1 MKGKVFISYLAIFV
15 LFSLVFLLLLRTPLF
30 ANQTVLFYRGNILL
44 ALTFV
49 MLFLISG
56 LQRCIL
62 KVRFETILAAL
73 IMSASIHLSLFV
85 VFPVTFDR
93 SVTMYL
99 LNRLK
104 VSQSPTCQGLS
115 AKQME
120 QLFIKEYVKRD
131 QAMAR
136 RIYEQSVIN
145 MLKEQNDCITLTVR
159 GTSFLSFSEFI
170 KKLYNLN

>member
-1 MKGKVFISYLAIFV
+1 MKGKVILSYFLIFV
-15 LFSLVFLLLLRTPLF
+15 LFSLVFFLLFRTPLF
-30 ANQTVLFYRGNILL
+30 ASQTVLFYRGNILL

-56 LQRCIL
+56 LQRRIL
-62 KVRFETILAAL
+62 KVRFETILAAI

-99 LNRLK
+99 LNRLNS
-104 VSQSPTCQGLS
+104 SQSPTCQGLS
-115 AKQME
+115 PQQMQ
-120 QLFIKEYVKRD
+120 QLFVKEYVKRD
-131 QAMAR
+131 QAMTR
-136 RIYEQSVIN
+136 RIKEQSIIN
-145 MLKEQNDCITLTVR
+145 ILKEQDNCVSLTPR
-159 GTSFLSFSEFI
+159 GRSFLNLSELI